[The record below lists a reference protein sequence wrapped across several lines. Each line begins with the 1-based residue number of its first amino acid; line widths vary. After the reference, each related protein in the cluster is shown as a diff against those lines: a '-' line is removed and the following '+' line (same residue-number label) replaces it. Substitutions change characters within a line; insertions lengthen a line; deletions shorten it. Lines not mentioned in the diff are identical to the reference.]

1 MRWLRSVPSCR
12 EKWLPGWEGAATSQ
26 PHCRF
31 PATFAGR
38 REVAR
43 GQAAVGL
50 RGHGGTVPTSRHVNP
65 SLKGCG
71 LRRGDWMV
79 GTCAPP
85 LLHHPSPPPDQIF
98 DGSLGRRGV
107 GWRRAHTLKP
117 PVESTVRSFKVS
129 GGRATPPST
138 TGTCIPSR
146 DWFRDARRFQR
157 VVYERSVWSVSPLRY
172 APPPPTTGSQPST
185 GTFAGVPTVE
195 GLPGGWWEPILVY
208 WLIPCLPLPFG
219 QS

>member
-1 MRWLRSVPSCR
+1 MRDAFPPQPLDDMRWLRSVPSCR

-38 REVAR
+38 REVAD
-43 GQAAVGL
+43 GSGL

-79 GTCAPP
+79 GTWAPP

-157 VVYERSVWSVSPLRY
+157 VVYERSVRAASRY
-172 APPPPTTGSQPST
+172 ATLHHHPPQEANRRREPSRGFRRLRGFLVGGGSPSSST
-185 GTFAGVPTVE
+185 G
-195 GLPGGWWEPILVY
+195 
-208 WLIPCLPLPFG
+208 
-219 QS
+219 